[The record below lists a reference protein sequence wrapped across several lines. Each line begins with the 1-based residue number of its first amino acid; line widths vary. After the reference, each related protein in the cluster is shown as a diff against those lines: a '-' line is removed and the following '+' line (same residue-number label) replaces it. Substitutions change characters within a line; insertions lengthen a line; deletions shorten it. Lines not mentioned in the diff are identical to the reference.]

1 MARADLVVC
10 RAGAL
15 TLAELCAAGRPSLL
29 VPFAAATHG
38 HQEHNARALERAG
51 AAVVISE
58 EELSGDILS
67 ARVAELLSDP
77 ARLRRMGEAARSLA
91 KPGADDRIVD
101 LLFEVTRIAA

>member
-38 HQEHNARALERAG
+38 HQEHNARSLERAG
-51 AAVVISE
+51 ASIVVSE
-58 EELSGDILS
+58 DQLSGDVLL
-67 ARVAELLSDP
+67 ARVEELLADP
-77 ARLRRMGEAARSLA
+77 ARLRRMGEAARTLA
-91 KPGADDRIVD
+91 RPGADDRIVD
-101 LLFEVTRIAA
+101 LLLEVAR